1 MKTKIISAIGSCFLA
16 LVFLSGCATSYG
28 RQNDPVRVYFKTNAT
43 QATVNCGG
51 EATELPGNIS
61 LRRGSNH
68 DCLAQAPGFEKLNFR
83 VWSKLSGE
91 GFKYSTKVNWQK
103 WSKWT
108 LGIGNLVAWPI
119 DFFSGSMKTLE
130 NDRYDLRMYP
140 SASTSTASRAW
151 DKTASVTQKI
161 ASIPADVVE
170 ETTSAVLN
178 GVVKAPAE
186 ALGLASSGQR
196 KDVEKVM
203 EGHAAE
209 ERLAAN

>member
-1 MKTKIISAIGSCFLA
+1 MKKVAIYILIFITPVLQS
-16 LVFLSGCATSYG
+16 CATSYG
-28 RQNDPVRVYFKTNAT
+28 RQNDPVRVYFKTNAA

-68 DCLAQAPGFEKLNFR
+68 DCLAQAPGFEKINFR

-91 GFKYSTKVNWQK
+91 GFKYSTKVNWNK

-130 NDRYDLRMYP
+130 NDHYDLKMY
-140 SASTSTASRAW
+140 SQSSVSTTSRVL
-151 DKTASVTQKI
+151 DKTSSITQKI
-161 ASIPADVVE
+161 VSIPADVVE

-186 ALGLASSGQR
+186 ALGLASSEQR
-196 KDVEKVM
+196 KDAEKVM

-209 ERLAAN
+209 ERLSQN

>member
-1 MKTKIISAIGSCFLA
+1 MKSLA
-16 LVFLSGCATSYG
+16 SFFFVLLVLQACATSYG
-28 RQNDPVRVYFKTNAT
+28 RQNDPVRVYFKANAA

-68 DCLAQAPGFEKLNFR
+68 DCFAQAPGFEKLDFR

-130 NDRYDLRMYP
+130 NDHYDLRMHA
-140 SASTSTASRAW
+140 SSSTSTVLKVW

-161 ASIPADVVE
+161 AAIPADVVE

-186 ALGLASSGQR
+186 ALGLASSEQR

-209 ERLAAN
+209 ERLAQK

>member
-28 RQNDPVRVYFKTNAT
+28 RQNDPVRVYFKTNAA

-51 EATELPGNIS
+51 EATELPGNII

-68 DCLAQAPGFEKLNFR
+68 DCSAQAPGFEKINFR
-83 VWSKLSGE
+83 VWSKISGE
-91 GFKYSTKVNWQK
+91 GFRYSTKVNWQK

-108 LGIGNLVAWPI
+108 LGIGHLAAWPI
-119 DFFSGSMKTLE
+119 DFLSGSMKTLE

-140 SASTSTASRAW
+140 SGSVSTVSKAW
-151 DKTASVTQKI
+151 AQTSSVTQKI

-170 ETTSAVLN
+170 ETTGAVLN
-178 GVVKAPAE
+178 GVVKKPAE

-196 KDVEKVM
+196 KDAEKVL
-203 EGHAAE
+203 EGSAAAE
-209 ERLAAN
+209 HLSQS

>member
-1 MKTKIISAIGSCFLA
+1 MNTKIILTIISGFLV
-16 LVFLSGCATSYG
+16 LGFLSGCATSYG
-28 RQNDPVRVYFKTNAT
+28 RQNDPVRVYFKTNAP

-83 VWSKLSGE
+83 VWSKISGE

-130 NDRYDLRMYP
+130 NDRYDLRMR
-140 SASTSTASRAW
+140 SSGSVSTKDKVL
-151 DKTASVTQKI
+151 DKTANITKKI
-161 ASIPADVVE
+161 VSIPADVVE
-170 ETTSAVLN
+170 ETTGAVMN
-178 GVVKAPAE
+178 GVIKKPAE
-186 ALGLASSGQR
+186 ALGLASSEQR
-196 KDVEKVM
+196 EETEKVL
-203 EGHAAE
+203 EGQAAAE
-209 ERLAAN
+209 HLSGK

>member
-1 MKTKIISAIGSCFLA
+1 MRLFCFVFCLLLSSFA
-16 LVFLSGCATSYG
+16 LQGCATSYG
-28 RQNDPVRVYFKTNAT
+28 RQNDPVRVYFKTNAP

-51 EATELPGNIS
+51 EATELPGNIL

-68 DCLAQAPGFEKLNFR
+68 DCWAQAPGFEKLNFR
-83 VWSKLSGE
+83 VWSKISGE
-91 GFKYSTKVNWQK
+91 GFKYSTKMNWQK

-119 DFFSGSMKTLE
+119 DFFSGSMKSLE
-130 NDRYDLRMYP
+130 NDHYDLKMYS
-140 SASTSTASRAW
+140 SASVSIASKAFEKTSTLTR
-151 DKTASVTQKI
+151 KI
-161 ASIPADVVE
+161 VSMPADVVE
-170 ETTSAVLN
+170 ETTGTVLN

-186 ALGLASSGQR
+186 ALGLSSDAQR
-196 KDVEKVM
+196 KETENKL